1 MALSPRQRSRYGL
14 LLLAVAVAVLV
25 AVVAVK
31 AQEPDPTSPGRET
44 GSTST
49 EAIPAHVSDPTDR
62 PYDEAFGWFEPI
74 VMAGTGTTTIPL
86 PEDSTA
92 GIVTVHYENHGY
104 IDVEFLFP
112 RNRSTS
118 LIATS
123 GPYHGT
129 VAYGP
134 HTIGDEEMPDS
145 LRVWATG
152 SWEVTVAPLSS
163 AQELPAAT
171 GGREDAVF
179 LYSGDGTDWV
189 LEHRAVLLVFQWGP
203 DRAPGEPLLPWHE
216 APRHSHTVHLAP
228 GPSVVTVESPGNSSN
243 EWSASV
249 R

>member
-1 MALSPRQRSRYGL
+1 MALPPRHRSRYGL
-14 LLLAVAVAVLV
+14 LLLAVAVAVAVLV

-31 AQEPDPTSPGRET
+31 VQEPNPTSPG
-44 GSTST
+44 STST
-49 EAIPAHVSDPTDR
+49 QGKPDHVSEPADR

-74 VMAGTGTTTIPL
+74 VMTGTGTTTIPL
-86 PEDSTA
+86 PDDSTA
-92 GIVTVHYENHGY
+92 GIVTLHYENHGY

-145 LRVWATG
+145 LRVWAIG
-152 SWEVTVAPLSS
+152 SWEVTVAPISS

-179 LYSGDGTDWV
+179 LYNGDGTDWV
-189 LEHRAVLLVFQWGP
+189 LEHEAVLLVFQWGP
-203 DRAPGEPLLPWHE
+203 DRAPGEPLLRLHE

-228 GPSVVTVESPGNSSN
+228 GPSVVTVESPGNSSK
-243 EWSASV
+243 EWSAST